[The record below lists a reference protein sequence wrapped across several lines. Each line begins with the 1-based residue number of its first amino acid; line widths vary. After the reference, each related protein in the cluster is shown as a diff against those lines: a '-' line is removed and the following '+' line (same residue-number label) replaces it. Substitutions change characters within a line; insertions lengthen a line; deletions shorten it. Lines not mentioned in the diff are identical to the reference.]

1 MQQSLSG
8 PLASSVCTSSLL
20 LSSAKPKLDFRRASV
35 RRRKEASP
43 PNLASSCEDQ
53 CGKVELSQDIAAVAQ
68 LSDGVLKG
76 LNADRAFLLAPAHLL
91 LQLTGR
97 LPLPSDCLKQFGLHI
112 SVHAYSPTGVFGGRQ
127 DLSIS
132 FWLATQQLTQPVQLK
147 HAGKME
153 TWNPDISRAEPGR
166 SLMEVTHS
174 VVRLVRME
182 MKVLWLKHKM
192 QEGAGD

>member
-1 MQQSLSG
+1 MQ
-8 PLASSVCTSSLL
+8 
-20 LSSAKPKLDFRRASV
+20 
-35 RRRKEASP
+35 
-43 PNLASSCEDQ
+43 
-53 CGKVELSQDIAAVAQ
+53 IAAVAQ

-91 LQLTGR
+91 LQVGSLTITGFVGCLQLTGR

-153 TWNPDISRAEPGR
+153 TWCSSSADC
-166 SLMEVTHS
+166 TC
-174 VVRLVRME
+174 
-182 MKVLWLKHKM
+182 
-192 QEGAGD
+192 QAGMRDQL